1 MGQQCLVLF
10 LLICILFH
18 YVVLISLE
26 QPSYTVREDLTD
38 GKGFVLLICAVAQE
52 LLQSS
57 TVVLEV
63 LNNTATGK
71 VHYICT
77 YCLLAILHIIYS
89 SLDSLY
95 IIEEDDF
102 VAMEQLLTFSPI
114 SNTRQCGCIQIIND
128 AINETS
134 EVFTV
139 RLQGTNG
146 QELQGTTTA
155 TVTILDD
162 DSGMH
167 CTVILC
173 YASLPIKL
181 LASKHM
187 YHSGAY
193 M

>member
-1 MGQQCLVLF
+1 MSR
-10 LLICILFH
+10 LICILFH
-18 YVVLISLE
+18 YVVLLISLE

-52 LLQSS
+52 LLHNS

-71 VHYICT
+71 VHYIYT
-77 YCLLAILHIIYS
+77 HCLLAILHHVLIIYS

-95 IIEEDDF
+95 IEKDDF
-102 VAMEQLLTFSPI
+102 VAMEQLLTFSPN

-128 AINETS
+128 AITETS

-146 QELQGTTTA
+146 QELQGTTNA

-167 CTVILC
+167 CNYMLC
-173 YASLPIKL
+173 WSTN
-181 LASKHM
+181 
-187 YHSGAY
+187 
-193 M
+193 